1 MTTTELIDLLQK
13 VEKGASG
20 RSREISLSVKKK
32 NGEVKFIGEPIIT
45 LVSTGD
51 GVAGAQIH
59 LMIECLADDEL
70 IALCIQSD
78 KDKIALLV
86 DALKDARS
94 TLLYVRE
101 AHGELYGVGFDRV
114 EKKASAALFT
124 VAASESN
131 TGLHAGVKSLR
142 EKLKQE
148 ANYLQLKD
156 WHKLS
161 FFERQT
167 VKKLENLGFL
177 EKKVAD
183 GFVGRSI

>member
-1 MTTTELIDLLQK
+1 MQDN
-13 VEKGASG
+13 EKLA
-20 RSREISLSVKKK
+20 
-32 NGEVKFIGEPIIT
+32 
-45 LVSTGD
+45 
-51 GVAGAQIH
+51 AGAASDLNAKLDEEIKMNYCYKHGQ
-59 LMIECLADDEL
+59 CLADDEL
-70 IALCIQSD
+70 IALGIQSD

-94 TLLYVRE
+94 ALLYVRE

-114 EKKASAALFT
+114 EKKTSAALDA
-124 VAASESN
+124 VVESESN

-161 FFERQT
+161 RFERQT

-177 EKKVAD
+177 EKKAFAN

>member
-1 MTTTELIDLLQK
+1 MQDN
-13 VEKGASG
+13 EKLA
-20 RSREISLSVKKK
+20 
-32 NGEVKFIGEPIIT
+32 
-45 LVSTGD
+45 
-51 GVAGAQIH
+51 AGAASDLNAKLDEEIKMSYCYKHGQ
-59 LMIECLADDEL
+59 CLADDEL
-70 IALCIQSD
+70 IALGIQSD

-94 TLLYVRE
+94 ALLYVRE
-101 AHGELYGVGFDRV
+101 SHGELYGVGFDRV

-124 VAASESN
+124 VAASESESN
-131 TGLHAGVKSLR
+131 TGLHAGIKSLR

-177 EKKVAD
+177 EKKAVAD